1 MLLGSVGY
9 MILGVAPVLF
19 GALVD
24 AGRLTDAAL
33 GQVATVETLALAA
46 GAAVGPAFLRRGGL
60 RGKLVAGCVALAVL
74 DLVCARASGGAALG
88 VLRGF
93 CGALEGLLLAGAL
106 LVVMYSRQPERMSG
120 YFMAITTAPQVAA
133 VYLLSAFLIPA
144 FGADA
149 GFGLMAGLAIFSLL
163 ATLVISDHTV
173 LAAESLAAPEGV
185 WNSAAIIGCLA
196 IFLQNAAIGAAWN
209 YLEQIGHEATIPAD
223 SVGLAIAGLLV
234 CQLVGATAVGW
245 VGWRLNHTAVLA
257 GGCVVLA
264 GDCVALTLIH
274 APAGFVAACCVF
286 GLLWLALIPF
296 QVKLLVQI
304 DPSRQLAL
312 LLSPISLIGLSVGP
326 LAGSLLVR
334 QADVSPSFFL
344 ACGVILLA
352 GAMYGVAAWGGRAA
366 RAVG

>member
-46 GAAVGPAFLRRGGL
+46 GAAVGPALLRRGGL
-60 RGKLVAGCVALAVL
+60 RGKLVAGGVVLALL
-74 DLVCARASGGAALG
+74 DLACFRASGGLALG
-88 VLRGF
+88 ILRGG
-93 CGALEGLLLAGAL
+93 CGALEGLLLSGAL
-106 LVVMYSRQPERMSG
+106 LVVMYARQPERMSG

-133 VYLLSAFLIPA
+133 VYALSAFLLPA
-144 FGADA
+144 FGANA
-149 GFGLMAGLAIFSLL
+149 GFGLMAGLAVFSLL
-163 ATLVISDHTV
+163 AAVVISDRTV
-173 LAAESLAAPEGV
+173 LATDSLVAPEGV
-185 WNSAAIIGCLA
+185 WSWAAVVGCLA

-209 YLEQIGHEATIPAD
+209 YLEQIGHEAAISTD
-223 SVGLAIAGLLV
+223 NVGLAIACLLV
-234 CQLVGATAVGW
+234 CQLVGATAAGW
-245 VGWRLNHTAVLA
+245 VGWRLNHTAMLG

-264 GDCVALTLIH
+264 ADCVVLTVIH

-296 QVKLLVQI
+296 QVKLLVEI

-326 LAGSLLVR
+326 FAGSLLVR
-334 QADVSPSFFL
+334 EADVSPSFFL
-344 ACGVILLA
+344 ACGGTLLA
-352 GAMYGVAAWGGRAA
+352 GAMYAVAAWGGRA
-366 RAVG
+366 RVVV